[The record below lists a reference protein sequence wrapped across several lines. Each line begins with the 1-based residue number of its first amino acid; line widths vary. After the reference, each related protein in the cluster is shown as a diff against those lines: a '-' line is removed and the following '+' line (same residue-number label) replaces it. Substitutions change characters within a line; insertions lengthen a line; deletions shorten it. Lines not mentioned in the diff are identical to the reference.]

1 MERGVIHELARAIE
15 RGDRVVMV
23 TVVDTHRSVPRHA
36 GSKMLVFADGSTRG
50 TIGGGEMEARIIAL
64 ALESLS
70 DGRPRLTR
78 FELVDPRK
86 GDPGV
91 CGGDVQLY
99 LEPYMPTPT
108 VFIIGCGHV
117 GRAVADLAHWTGFRV
132 VAFDDRSDQVSP
144 DVLPHADVRLHGA
157 ITDAIA
163 TCPITSDT
171 HVVVLTRNMGL
182 DLEMLPPL
190 LGTGAASIGVMGSDR
205 RWATTRSEL
214 ERRGVPAEHLDRVRS
229 PIGLE
234 LQAETP
240 EEIAIAIIAEIVGSR
255 RGAF

>member
-1 MERGVIHELARAIE
+1 MERSVIQDLARCVE
-15 RGDRVVMV
+15 RGERVVLV

-50 TIGGGEMEARIIAL
+50 SIGGGEMEARVIAQ
-64 ALESLS
+64 ALDTLT
-70 DGRPRLTR
+70 DGKPRLIR
-78 FELVDPRK
+78 FELVDPQK

-108 VFIIGCGHV
+108 VFIVGCGHV
-117 GRAVADLAHWTGFRV
+117 GRAVADLAHWAGFRV
-132 VAFDDRSDQVSP
+132 VAFDDRSDQVTP
-144 DVLPHADVRLHGA
+144 DAITHADVRLHGN
-157 ITDAIA
+157 ISDALA
-163 TCPITSDT
+163 ACPPTPDT

-182 DLEMLPPL
+182 DLEVLPPL
-190 LGTGAASIGVMGSDR
+190 MATAAASIGVMGSER
-205 RWATTRSEL
+205 RWASTRAEL
-214 ERRGVPAEHLDRVRS
+214 QRRGVPDDHLDRVHS

-240 EEIAIAIIAEIVGSR
+240 EEIAIAVIAEIVGNR